1 MMLNSLIIDT
11 NMIYDRSRVSLVEN
25 IMIVSLDWVA
35 KVNND
40 VPTI

>member
-1 MMLNSLIIDT
+1 MLNSLIIDT
-11 NMIYDRSRVSLVEN
+11 NMIYDRSRASLEEN